1 MIHKGMTVNELLV
14 LMRRVRERIK
24 SLESLKAQSTTR
36 SFYSVNAVEK
46 REEPQY
52 DIKAL
57 DKKVMELENFLFK
70 ADSAIKQ
77 SNAITQLSLEINV
90 DALLAPLE

>member
-1 MIHKGMTVNELLV
+1 MTVNELLV
-14 LMRRVRERIK
+14 LMRRIRERIK
-24 SLESLKAQSTTR
+24 SLEGLKSQVSTR
-36 SFYSVNAVEK
+36 ESWMRGDAEK
-46 REEPQY
+46 NIEPNY
-52 DIKAL
+52 DIKVL

-77 SNAITQLSLEINV
+77 SNAMTKIDLKVDV